1 MSNDE
6 ELEKILNELKNGKGA
21 DKEPDFS
28 INENN
33 DGVKQAEATEE
44 SYHFNDNEQEEPVK
58 EKEPSENDDFS
69 EFDLE
74 EEDKTVPA
82 KASADGIYISDM
94 SAEEYSE
101 EDNMVMDK
109 QNKKKI
115 IIAIIAVLIVAAI
128 AVGVYFGVINKEK
141 EPETTAP
148 ATTVSTTAAPVIIRN
163 PLTGEPGYSEAAL
176 KQRPISVVVENA
188 KAARPQYNMDT
199 PDIIVEGEVEGGE
212 TRMLWFY
219 SDYNNLPEMIG
230 PNRSARPSYV
240 QFSKFFDSIF
250 VHYGGSHSKGDYVGG
265 YETIESEGVDDIDGM
280 KVSSCFKRTK
290 DKVSPH
296 NAVVLGD
303 KLMEAVENKG
313 YRTEVDK
320 NSFST
325 LNFNETAKAVSATPC
340 DELKVKISERTN
352 THTLSYNS
360 ENAVYTNENDYG
372 APVSF
377 TNVLVMFAESTYID
391 KANYKGSGKTE
402 TYLNYTYSSGT
413 GKLASHG
420 AVVDFNWSVENGKLV
435 FKDTAGKPLMLNP
448 GKTWICLASSNHN
461 GKVDVVAAQ
470 ASSSAQ

>member
-1 MSNDE
+1 MSNEE
-6 ELEKILNELKNGKGA
+6 ELEKILNELKAGK
-21 DKEPDFS
+21 DVSDEPAFS
-28 INENN
+28 INEEEEAVPNQPEEEEAYHFEE
-33 DGVKQAEATEE
+33 DEAQLPAEAEAADTA
-44 SYHFNDNEQEEPVK
+44 
-58 EKEPSENDDFS
+58 

-74 EEDKTVPA
+74 EDEEAPLSDT
-82 KASADGIYISDM
+82 KANGFYLSDM
-94 SAEEYSE
+94 AAEEYSE
-101 EDNMVMDK
+101 EDNTVMNK
-109 QNKKKI
+109 QNRMKA
-115 IIAIIAVLIVAAI
+115 IIAIVAAVLVIAI
-128 AVGVYFGVINKEK
+128 AAGVYFAFFNKKE

-148 ATTVSTTAAPVIIRN
+148 PTTASTTAAPVIIRN
-163 PLTGEPGYSEAAL
+163 PLTGEADYNEAAL
-176 KQRPISVVVENA
+176 TQRPISVVVENA
-188 KAARPQYNMDT
+188 KGARPQYNMDT

-219 SDYNNLPEMIG
+219 ADYTKLPDMIG

-250 VHYGGSHSKGDYVGG
+250 VHYGGSHSKGNYVGG
-265 YETIESEGVDDIDGM
+265 YETIEKEGVDDIDGM

-313 YRTEVDK
+313 YRTELDK

-325 LNFNETAKAVSATPC
+325 LNFNEKGQAVSTAPC
-340 DELKVKISERTN
+340 NEMKVKISGRTN
-352 THTLSYNS
+352 THTLAYD
-360 ENAVYTNENDYG
+360 EAGKVYTNENDYG

-413 GKLASHG
+413 GQLASFG
-420 AVVDFNWSVENGKLV
+420 TITDFTWSVENGKLV
-435 FKDTAGKPLMLNP
+435 FKDTAGKPLKLNP

-461 GKVDVVAAQ
+461 GKVDVVAPV
-470 ASSSAQ
+470 SE

>member
-1 MSNDE
+1 MNNDE
-6 ELEKILNELKNGKGA
+6 ELEEILKEFKVGKSG
-21 DKEPDFS
+21 DNPDFS
-28 INENN
+28 INDEPKEPQKPIDDEEYKLEGEN
-33 DGVKQAEATEE
+33 
-44 SYHFNDNEQEEPVK
+44 EEPPENDRNEEDDGEFDIDEETAFAPVS
-58 EKEPSENDDFS
+58 PVSENVY
-69 EFDLE
+69 L
-74 EEDKTVPA
+74 
-82 KASADGIYISDM
+82 SDM
-94 SAEEYSE
+94 NAEEYSE
-101 EDNMVMDK
+101 EDNTDMDN

-115 IIAIIAVLIVAAI
+115 IIAVIAVVLVVAI
-128 AVGVYFGVINKEK
+128 AVGVYFGFIKKDK

-148 ATTVSTTAAPVIIRN
+148 QTTVSTTVAPVIIRN

-176 KQRPISVVVENA
+176 KQRPISVVVENS
-188 KAARPQYNMDT
+188 KAARPQYNMDK

-212 TRMLWFY
+212 TRMLWFF
-219 SDYNNLPEMIG
+219 SDYNNLPDMIG

-265 YETIESEGVDDIDGM
+265 YETIENEGVDDIDGM

-303 KLMEAVENKG
+303 KLMEAVESKG
-313 YRTEVDK
+313 YRTEVDT
-320 NSFST
+320 NSFSA
-325 LNFNETAKAVSATPC
+325 LNFNEKAQVVSATPC
-340 DELKVKISERTN
+340 DEIKVKISDRTN
-352 THTLSYNS
+352 THTLSYDAANS
-360 ENAVYTNENDYG
+360 VYTNANDYG

-413 GKLASHG
+413 GKLASYG
-420 AVVDFNWSVENGKLV
+420 TITDFTWSVENGKLV
-435 FKDTAGKPLMLNP
+435 FKDTSGKPLNLNV

-461 GKVDVVAAQ
+461 GSVDVTLPETTTAE
-470 ASSSAQ
+470 

>member
-6 ELEKILNELKNGKGA
+6 ELEEILKEFKIGKSS
-21 DKEPDFS
+21 DDEPDFT
-28 INENN
+28 IN
-33 DGVKQAEATEE
+33 KKKTAPQ
-44 SYHFNDNEQEEPVK
+44 QEEEEPYKLDGEDEAPAELSVSDDDGGEFGIDEEIAFSPVQ
-58 EKEPSENDDFS
+58 
-69 EFDLE
+69 
-74 EEDKTVPA
+74 PA
-82 KASADGIYISDM
+82 NESLYLSDM
-94 SAEEYSE
+94 EAEEYSE
-101 EDNMVMDK
+101 EDNTDMDN

-115 IIAIIAVLIVAAI
+115 IIAVIAVVLVVAI
-128 AVGVYFGVINKEK
+128 GVGVYFGFIKKDK

-148 ATTVSTTAAPVIIRN
+148 QTTASTTAAPVIIRN
-163 PLTGEPGYSEAAL
+163 PLTGEPDYSEAAL

-188 KAARPQYNMDT
+188 KGARPQYNMDK

-212 TRMLWFY
+212 TRMLWFFA
-219 SDYNNLPEMIG
+219 DYNNLPDMIG

-265 YETIESEGVDDIDGM
+265 YETIEKEGVDDIDGM

-296 NAVVLGD
+296 NAVALGD
-303 KLMEAVENKG
+303 KLMEVVESKG

-325 LNFNETAKAVSATPC
+325 LHFNEKAQAVSAVPC
-340 DELKVKISERTN
+340 EEVKVKISDRTN
-352 THTLSYNS
+352 THTLAYDA
-360 ENAVYTNENDYG
+360 ENHVYTNENDYG

-377 TNVLVMFAESTYID
+377 TNVLAMFAESTYID

-413 GKLASHG
+413 GRFASYG
-420 AVVDFNWSVENGKLV
+420 TITDFTWSVENGKLV
-435 FKDTAGKPLMLNP
+435 FKDTAGKPLNLNP

-461 GKVDVVAAQ
+461 GEVDITAP
-470 ASSSAQ
+470 ASEKE

>member
-6 ELEKILNELKNGKGA
+6 ELEEILKEFKIGKSG
-21 DKEPDFS
+21 DEPADFS
-28 INENN
+28 IN
-33 DGVKQAEATEE
+33 D
-44 SYHFNDNEQEEPVK
+44 D
-58 EKEPSENDDFS
+58 EKEPEKADDEEYTLDDDVDEPAEKTEGADADAKFGIDEETAFAPVSPVNDS
-69 EFDLE
+69 
-74 EEDKTVPA
+74 V
-82 KASADGIYISDM
+82 YISDM

-101 EDNMVMDK
+101 EDNTNMNN

-115 IIAIIAVLIVAAI
+115 IIAIVAVVLVVAIGAGI
-128 AVGVYFGVINKEK
+128 YFGFIKKDK
-141 EPETTAP
+141 EPETTVP
-148 ATTVSTTAAPVIIRN
+148 QTTVTTTAAPVIIRN
-163 PLTGEPGYSEAAL
+163 PLTGEPDYSESAL

-188 KAARPQYNMDT
+188 KGARPQYNMDK

-212 TRMLWFY
+212 TRMLWFFA
-219 SDYNNLPEMIG
+219 DYNNLPDMIG

-265 YETIESEGVDDIDGM
+265 YETIENENVDDIDGM

-303 KLMEAVENKG
+303 KLMEAVESKG
-313 YRTEVDK
+313 YRTEVDSS
-320 NSFST
+320 SFST
-325 LNFNETAKAVSATPC
+325 LSFYEKGQTVSTTPC
-340 DELKVKISERTN
+340 EEVKVKISDRTN
-352 THTLSYNS
+352 THTLSYDAANS
-360 ENAVYTNENDYG
+360 VYTNANDYG

-413 GKLASHG
+413 GRLASYG
-420 AVVDFNWSVENGKLV
+420 TITDFTWSVENGKLV
-435 FKDTAGKPLMLNP
+435 FKDTAGKPLNLNP

-461 GKVDVVAAQ
+461 GKVDVTLPEAATT
-470 ASSSAQ
+470 AQ

>member
-6 ELEKILNELKNGKGA
+6 ELEEILKEFKVGKN
-21 DKEPDFS
+21 DKDNVNFS
-28 INENN
+28 IN
-33 DGVKQAEATEE
+33 D
-44 SYHFNDNEQEEPVK
+44 EP
-58 EKEPSENDDFS
+58 KEPRTAENEGEYKLDGDIDEPAENINDAEDDS
-69 EFDLE
+69 KFDIDE
-74 EEDKTVPA
+74 EIAPSPVLSVNENV
-82 KASADGIYISDM
+82 YISDM

-101 EDNMVMDK
+101 EDNINMDN

-115 IIAIIAVLIVAAI
+115 IIAVIAVVLVIAI
-128 AVGVYFGVINKEK
+128 GAGVYFGLIKKDK

-148 ATTVSTTAAPVIIRN
+148 QTTASTTAAPVIIRN
-163 PLTGEPGYSEAAL
+163 PLTGEPDYSEAAL

-188 KAARPQYNMDT
+188 KAARPQYNMDK

-212 TRMLWFY
+212 TRMLWFFA
-219 SDYNNLPEMIG
+219 DYNNLPDMIG

-265 YETIESEGVDDIDGM
+265 YETIEKENVDDIDGM

-290 DKVSPH
+290 DKSSPH

-303 KLMEAVENKG
+303 KLMEAVEKKG
-313 YRTEVDK
+313 YRTEIDT

-325 LNFNETAKAVSATPC
+325 LSFYEKGQAVSAVPC
-340 DELKVKISERTN
+340 EEIKVKISDRTN
-352 THTLSYNS
+352 THTLSYDAANS
-360 ENAVYTNENDYG
+360 VYTNKNDYG
-372 APVSF
+372 TPISF

-413 GKLASHG
+413 GKLASYG
-420 AVVDFNWSVENGKLV
+420 TITDFTWSVENGKLV
-435 FKDTAGKPLMLNP
+435 FKDTAGKPLNLNP

-461 GKVDVVAAQ
+461 GKVDVTLPEAAT
-470 ASSSAQ
+470 AE